1 MEKHVQSGTEKPGDK
16 GGGHQTRAMDE
27 GKDGSDTKEK
37 YPHARREEH
46 LRSKLKSAE
55 EEIKA
60 LQERLLR
67 TAAELDNF
75 RKRAEKEKIQLI
87 LNANAD
93 LLKSVL
99 PILDDLERSLKASS
113 ENDVS
118 GFRNGIELIYQKLFS
133 ILKNQGMAPMETVGQ
148 RFDVEKHD
156 ALLLVEKEGTE
167 PGIVVEEYERGYL
180 LNGQVLR
187 HAKVTVSK

>member
-1 MEKHVQSGTEKPGDK
+1 MEKHAQSGSEKTSDK
-16 GGGHQTRAMDE
+16 GGSHQTRE
-27 GKDGSDTKEK
+27 TNEEKNGSDAKGK
-37 YPHARREEH
+37 HPHARRAEH

-55 EEIKA
+55 EEVKA

-67 TAAELDNF
+67 TAAELDNV
-75 RKRAEKEKIQLI
+75 RKRTEKEKIQLV

-93 LLKSVL
+93 LLKNVL
-99 PILDDLERSLKASS
+99 PVLDDLERSLKLSS

-133 ILKNQGMAPMETVGQ
+133 ILKNQGLTPMEAVGQ

-156 ALLLVEKEGTE
+156 ALLQVEKEGTA
-167 PGIVVEEYERGYL
+167 PGMVVEEYERGYL